1 MENTGTSQNITLVV
15 AIISLIIAIISKLP
29 PINKN
34 NLRVWKRVFWVC
46 SLLFI
51 VSIVACLV
59 FLRPKPSIQIT
70 YPEDRA
76 EVLIDEMI
84 KGTSDNLPDD
94 YQIWLVLYS
103 HPVSRYYPQ
112 DNPVEMEMTGN
123 WSSRCHIGIQEDKAI
138 MFDIIAVLADK
149 NLQSEFLAYH
159 SQSEKD
165 NIWQGFEKLPENAK
179 IYHRITVIRK

>member
-1 MENTGTSQNITLVV
+1 MENTGTSQNISLII

-29 PINKN
+29 PINKK
-34 NLRVWKRVFWVC
+34 NLRVWKIVFWIF

-51 VSIVACLV
+51 LSIAAGLI

-94 YQIWLVLYS
+94 HQIWLVLYS
-103 HPVSRYYPQ
+103 HPVSR
-112 DNPVEMEMTGN
+112 
-123 WSSRCHIGIQEDKAI
+123 
-138 MFDIIAVLADK
+138 
-149 NLQSEFLAYH
+149 
-159 SQSEKD
+159 
-165 NIWQGFEKLPENAK
+165 
-179 IYHRITVIRK
+179 